1 MKNPRGSLGAAR
13 SWPITVSILPLLFLP
28 LVAAAQEKP
37 KIKPTTPHQ
46 QIQKQ
51 SVPGAD
57 SKAQKDPVEERYRAA
72 ETFQLAGDLKSAEGE
87 YRRVISL
94 ALQRMAALQ
103 VLAQD
108 IPQALVLLQSATAAD
123 PSDLEAQMGLASLYS
138 RSGDLAHGK
147 AILVSVLAQDEHHAG
162 ARNLL
167 GKILFMILFMEGDY
181 AAAADQLKAAW
192 AENPE
197 IDVTYSLALA
207 YLKLNQVANAANLFD
222 EMLTSLG
229 SSAELHV
236 LIGRAYQEG
245 SQFDLAIEEY
255 RKALTMDPAVAR
267 AHSYLGTVYLLQRG
281 DAAFEDARRE
291 FEAELVHNPGDYSS
305 HFHLGVSHFQQH
317 ELESAELELN
327 KAIHLQ
333 PNRPEAYFYLGQAQ
347 VEAGKNQ
354 ASLAQFEKAIQ
365 LYGSASKA
373 SQPAHEAYSKALDRL
388 GSHDLA
394 QHELEIARAI
404 ASSDSKTQP
413 RGLPLGPESADEIR
427 AMLMPPVPNAGAQKI
442 PSQYLTGLKEALGNA
457 YHNLGVILAQR
468 SLYED
473 AANLFAEAG
482 KWSPDI
488 KALDKNWGTASF
500 RAHQYKVAIG
510 PLERHLLVDP
520 QDSNARQMLALSY
533 FMTDD
538 FPKAAATFRPIL
550 PTLPNNPSLLYAA
563 GISLAKSGDSNGAS
577 EIFNRMLAQNPD
589 AAEVHL
595 FLGQAHAEQKEDA
608 EALKEFSR
616 ALELN
621 PKMPEAN
628 YGAGMI
634 HLKQGNREQAESD
647 FRAELAVNP
656 RDASAEYRLG
666 YILLAQQRQPEA
678 IDMLGDV
685 VRQKPNDADAHY
697 VLGKALLE
705 KGDLTP
711 AIDRLETA
719 IRLDPGQP
727 NAYYQLSLAYR
738 RQGRAPE
745 AEATLRQ
752 YEKLKQKNLP
762 ATSESE
768 SDKPH

>member
-13 SWPITVSILPLLFLP
+13 SWPITVSILPLLFPP

-37 KIKPTTPHQ
+37 KTKPTTPHQ

-147 AILVSVLAQDEHHAG
+147 AILLSVLAQDEHHAG

-167 GKILFMILFMEGDY
+167 GKILFMEGDY

-245 SQFDLAIEEY
+245 SEFDLAIEEY
-255 RKALTMDPAVAR
+255 RKALTMDPAVDR

-281 DAAFEDARRE
+281 DAAFED
-291 FEAELVHNPGDYSS
+291 
-305 HFHLGVSHFQQH
+305 
-317 ELESAELELN
+317 
-327 KAIHLQ
+327 
-333 PNRPEAYFYLGQAQ
+333 
-347 VEAGKNQ
+347 
-354 ASLAQFEKAIQ
+354 
-365 LYGSASKA
+365 
-373 SQPAHEAYSKALDRL
+373 
-388 GSHDLA
+388 
-394 QHELEIARAI
+394 ARAI

-427 AMLMPPVPNAGAQKI
+427 AMLMPPVSNAGAQKI

-468 SLYED
+468 SQYQD

-595 FLGQAHAEQKEDA
+595 FLGQAHAEQKQGA

-656 RDASAEYRLG
+656 RDASAEFRLG

-768 SDKPH
+768 SGKPH